1 MRQAYVDTSCL
12 LAVALGERGA
22 TALAR
27 RLARFDALVSSNLLE
42 AELRAALT
50 REGIDAATDLLTW
63 VDWVFPERALTAE
76 IGRTLAAGYLRGA
89 DLWHVACALYVSQD
103 PADLPFITLD
113 TRQRDVARQ
122 LGFPR

>member
-12 LAVALGERGA
+12 VAVALGERGA

-27 RLARFDALVSSNLLE
+27 RLARCDTLVSSNLLE
-42 AELRAALT
+42 AELRATLI
-50 REGIDAATDLLTW
+50 REGIDADTQLLTW
-63 VDWVFPERALTAE
+63 VDWVFPERALTPE
-76 IGRTLAAGYLRGA
+76 IGRTLAAGHLRGA
-89 DLWHVACALYVSQD
+89 DLWHVACALYVSQN

-113 TRQRDVARQ
+113 TRQRVVARR